1 MNNFVRRLKA
11 AWFFWRHFPPS
22 AVPSDYWTNEN
33 ARALSVFLTS
43 DTGIKLRHMWVEKV
57 HMSAQ
62 RAIMDQAHPQY
73 HAGVAWGIRSMV
85 AFVDS
90 LLAVSPPSSELE
102 ALTERELEG
111 EFRSVNR

>member
-1 MNNFVRRLKA
+1 MQNFIRRLKA
-11 AWFFWRHFPPS
+11 AWFFWRHFPPTS
-22 AVPSDYWTNEN
+22 VPNDYWTNEN

-43 DTGIKLRHMWVEKV
+43 DAGIKLRHLWIEKV

-62 RAIMDQAHPQY
+62 RAIMEQAHPQY

-90 LLAVSPPSSELE
+90 LLQISPAPSGLG

-111 EFRSVNR
+111 EFKSVNR

>member
-1 MNNFVRRLKA
+1 MNNLIRRLRA
-11 AWFFWRHFPPS
+11 AWFFWKHFPPTEI
-22 AVPSDYWTNEN
+22 PSSYWTNEN
-33 ARALSVFLTS
+33 ARALSNFLIS
-43 DTGIKLRHMWVEKV
+43 DAGIKLRHLWVEKV

-90 LLAVSPPSSELE
+90 LLQISPPPSELE
-102 ALTERELEG
+102 ALTERELEA

>member
-1 MNNFVRRLKA
+1 MSNFVRRLRA

-22 AVPSDYWTNEN
+22 EIPFGYWTDEN
-33 ARALSVFLTS
+33 ARALSNFLVS
-43 DTGIKLRHMWVEKV
+43 DTGIKLRHQWVEKV

-62 RAIMDQAHPQY
+62 RAIMEQAHSEY
-73 HAGVAWGIRSMV
+73 MAGVAWGIRGMV

-90 LLAVSPPSSELE
+90 LLELSPSPSASETP
-102 ALTERELEG
+102 TEQQIEG